1 MFADQQGDQFTY
13 KIWKVDKDDNWEYGR
28 ELTRDIVIPR
38 ISNHEPPAMSLITLQ
53 YYEQLQFE
61 TFLSRLKR
69 KTTKITG
76 KRKRNRADDNASIP
90 GPTHRKQRKE
100 ASWIA
105 KLNDEL
111 TLCTADLTENEEDY
125 NNSLDPAAHLI
136 RQPLPY

>member
-1 MFADQQGDQFTY
+1 
-13 KIWKVDKDDNWEYGR
+13 
-28 ELTRDIVIPR
+28 
-38 ISNHEPPAMSLITLQ
+38 MSLITLQ

-136 RQPLPY
+136 RHPPPY